1 MATSVKVLNNTTE
14 KLLDDLKDTIRKGS
28 KVSIAAACFSIYAY
42 QALQKELEGVE
53 EFRFLYTAPS
63 FVEDGAGGLGDRE
76 KQRKEF
82 YIPKFSGESGLYG
95 TEFEIK
101 LRNEL
106 TQRGIARECAAWI
119 RKKAKF
125 KANAGDGRFN
135 GSMTIESSLSTTVY
149 SPLQEFTTVDL
160 GAERGNR
167 LVENIFRIEE
177 EAGQE
182 TEVTKSVVRDF
193 ESLWNDR
200 GRMQDVTEAVIQ
212 RISSVYEEN
221 APEFIYFM
229 TLYHVFHEFLDDISE
244 DVLPNE
250 ATGFKQSKIWSL
262 LYDFQRDAV
271 LAIIITLETY
281 YGCILADSV

>member
-63 FVEDGAGGLGDRE
+63 FVDDSAGGLGDRE

-119 RKKAKF
+119 RNKAKF

-149 SPLQEFTTVDL
+149 P
-160 GAERGNR
+160 
-167 LVENIFRIEE
+167 
-177 EAGQE
+177 
-182 TEVTKSVVRDF
+182 
-193 ESLWNDR
+193 SL
-200 GRMQDVTEAVIQ
+200 
-212 RISSVYEEN
+212 
-221 APEFIYFM
+221 
-229 TLYHVFHEFLDDISE
+229 
-244 DVLPNE
+244 
-250 ATGFKQSKIWSL
+250 
-262 LYDFQRDAV
+262 
-271 LAIIITLETY
+271 
-281 YGCILADSV
+281 